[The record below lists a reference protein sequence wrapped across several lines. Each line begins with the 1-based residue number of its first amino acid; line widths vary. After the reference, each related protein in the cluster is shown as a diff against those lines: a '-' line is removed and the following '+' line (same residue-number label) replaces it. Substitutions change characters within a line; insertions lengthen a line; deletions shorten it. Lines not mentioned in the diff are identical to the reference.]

1 MLIEFGS
8 LSEASSSDGDQGLR
22 VRRVGRMDGNAVKLV
37 VEKVIDDGV
46 QSRESKLQI
55 FVGLRVELQL
65 SMVLIERQV
74 RELREGRAELDAAEA
89 GERIQIC
96 HRAGSNFF
104 CLGVLRNPCCRDEQR
119 CCQAEE

>member
-89 GERIQIC
+89 GERIQMQT
-96 HRAGSNFF
+96 G
-104 CLGVLRNPCCRDEQR
+104 CLRLSPAERRDHPLVSPLLHV
-119 CCQAEE
+119 